1 MLRIKLKW
9 FHSLRLQLFVLFF
22 LVSAIPFMFFA
33 SLTTGRIEAYFL
45 EDSKAE
51 WMRQA
56 NLVVSQI
63 IQTNNYLKEGTNYTI
78 FTNKIRELS
87 QSEEVN
93 ARIIVVDPLGYV
105 VADSSRIDLNTTLLN
120 TQIFNALNKKNS
132 SERYEK
138 AGNFIMSTAVSI
150 IDKEDNDKV
159 LGAVLLSAS
168 INDIYKLLEDMESQ
182 IYFLSLIASLVIGLL
197 SFFSS
202 SIITR
207 PIKTLMKVVQR
218 VTNGQLDQKVKLNG
232 KGEMAELANAF
243 NHMTEQLQLVDQ
255 SRQEFVSDVSH
266 ELKTPLSSIKVLTE
280 SLMCEEDVPV
290 EMYKEFFYD
299 INSEVDRL
307 NVIITDLL
315 LLVKLD
321 RTEIMLNINETNIKH
336 LIANILKRLSPLARK
351 KDIEMIYEAN
361 KEIYAEVDE
370 VKLTLA
376 ISNIIENGIK
386 YTPEGGQVKVKLQSD
401 MQDVFI
407 EVEDT
412 GIGIAKEEQGRIF
425 ERFYR
430 TDKTRSRDTGGT
442 GLGLSITYRTI
453 IMHTGSIQ
461 VESEEGIGS
470 TFVIQIPIK
479 HV

>member
-1 MLRIKLKW
+1 MVTILKIKLKW
-9 FHSLRLQLFVLFF
+9 FHSLRWQLFVLFF
-22 LVSAIPFMFFA
+22 LVSAIPFMFFS
-33 SLTTGRIEAYFL
+33 SLITEKLELYFL

-63 IQTNNYLKEGTNYTI
+63 IQNNNYLKEGTNYTV

-93 ARIIVVDPLGYV
+93 ARIIVVDALGYV

-138 AGNFIMSTAVSI
+138 DENFIMSTAVSI

-159 LGAVLLSAS
+159 LGAVLLSAN
-168 INDIYKLLEDMESQ
+168 INDIYKVLEEMESQ
-182 IYFLSLIASLVIGLL
+182 SYFLSLMASLIIGLL

-202 SIITR
+202 SIMTR
-207 PIKTLMKVVQR
+207 PIETLMRVVQR
-218 VTNGQLDQKVKLNG
+218 VTNGQLDQKVKLKG
-232 KGEMAELANAF
+232 KGEMAEFANAF

-255 SRQEFVSDVSH
+255 SRQEFVSNVSH

-280 SLMCEEDVPV
+280 SLMCEEDVPI

-315 LLVKLD
+315 LLAKLD
-321 RTEIMLNINETNIKH
+321 RTEIMLNISETH
-336 LIANILKRLSPLARK
+336 LNNLVESILKRLSPLAK
-351 KDIEMIYEAN
+351 QKNITLMYEAN
-361 KEIYAEVDE
+361 KEIYVEVDE
-370 VKLTLA
+370 IKLTLA

-386 YTPEGGQVKVKLQSD
+386 YTPECGQVKVTLQ
-401 MQDVFI
+401 
-407 EVEDT
+407 
-412 GIGIAKEEQGRIF
+412 
-425 ERFYR
+425 
-430 TDKTRSRDTGGT
+430 
-442 GLGLSITYRTI
+442 
-453 IMHTGSIQ
+453 
-461 VESEEGIGS
+461 
-470 TFVIQIPIK
+470 
-479 HV
+479 